1 MTDPDFLASLRLSL
15 GLAAGATFGA
25 VLFGV
30 PAGIAL
36 QRCVFPGRGAAEGL
50 LLSPL
55 IFPVLITGLALLR
68 LFSLW
73 GSTDAAVNLLIAH
86 VLVTAPYVVRT
97 VAASL
102 ALADRTLEEAARTL
116 GANQWRVFR
125 RIMLPQIM
133 PGLIAGALF
142 AFLVSFDNY
151 PISMWL
157 ADAPHFPLP
166 LLIFSRVESVFEPSV
181 AAMSTVMIVIA
192 MGLVLILERVAGLRR
207 ATGM

>member
-1 MTDPDFLASLRLSL
+1 
-15 GLAAGATFGA
+15 
-25 VLFGV
+25 
-30 PAGIAL
+30 
-36 QRCVFPGRGAAEGL
+36 VF
-50 LLSPL
+50 
-55 IFPVLITGLALLR
+55 
-68 LFSLW
+68 
-73 GSTDAAVNLLIAH
+73 H
-86 VLVTAPYVVRT
+86 
-97 VAASL
+97 
-102 ALADRTLEEAARTL
+102 
-116 GANQWRVFR
+116 

-133 PGLIAGALF
+133 PGLVAGALF

-192 MGLVLILERVAGLRR
+192 MGLVLILERVAGLRQ